1 MALLEIENLSVSFPQ
16 EEKRFTAVKG
26 ISLSVDAGETHCLVG
41 ESGCGKS
48 VTSMAILNL
57 ILEPGTIDTG
67 TIRFNG
73 ESLLDKSPEAMRRL
87 RGNSI
92 AMIFQ
97 DPMNSLN
104 PVYRCGEQVAEAIRL
119 HRKLSPQAAMKE
131 AVKLFHQVKIPDP
144 EKRVKQYPHEL
155 SGGMRQR
162 VMIAMALA
170 CEPKLL
176 IADEPTTALDVTV
189 QAQILSL
196 IAELQKKYKMA
207 VLFITHDLGVVA
219 QIADRVS
226 VLYAGNVVE
235 SGFVK
240 EIFSA
245 PKHPYTIGLMGAI
258 PQIGKEE
265 SSLTAIKGTVPE
277 PGTEID
283 GCYFYDRCPNRK
295 EQCKEAAPQTEGD
308 VTHSYAC
315 FYPGGLDVAGS

>member
-1 MALLEIENLSVSFPQ
+1 MALLDIEKLSVSFPL
-16 EEKRFTAVKG
+16 ETGRFEAVKG
-26 ISLSVDAGETHCLVG
+26 ISLTVDAGETHCLVG

-57 ILEPGTIDTG
+57 IQEPGKIDGG
-67 TIRFNG
+67 TINFDG
-73 ESLLDKSPEAMRRL
+73 HELLTLSAEKMRKL
-87 RGNSI
+87 RGNSM

-119 HRKLSPQAAMKE
+119 HRGLAPREAMKE
-131 AVKLFHQVKIPDP
+131 AESLFRQVKIPDP
-144 EKRVKQYPHEL
+144 EKRIRQYPHEL

-196 IAELQKKYKMA
+196 IAELQKKYNMA

-219 QIADRVS
+219 QIAHRVS
-226 VLYAGNVVE
+226 VLYAGNIVE
-235 SGFVK
+235 SATVNELFTN
-240 EIFSA
+240 
-245 PKHPYTIGLMGAI
+245 PRHPYTRGLLGAI

-265 SSLTAIKGTVPE
+265 STLVAISGTVPE
-277 PGTEID
+277 PGQNID
-283 GCYFYDRCPNRK
+283 GCYFYDRCSERQNK
-295 EQCKEAAPQTEGD
+295 CQESAPLLEGESSHR
-308 VTHSYAC
+308 VAC
-315 FYPGGLDVAGS
+315 YYPGGQKCS